1 MMINKRREILRMK
14 LKENIDFIDFIKK
27 IKTCKGDV
35 YFCTLEGDRLNL
47 KSVLSQYIFSAN
59 SHDKRWM
66 DRMRN
71 RGGFECIRNIQKD
84 LKNLRDSIII
94 NSYEW
99 KHIGKEEISCL
110 IRIKR

>member
-1 MMINKRREILRMK
+1 MMINKRREILRIK

-59 SHDKRWM
+59 SQDKSMIRDGWI
-66 DRMRN
+66 
-71 RGGFECIRNIQKD
+71 ECETEED
-84 LKNLRDSIII
+84 LNAL
-94 NSYEW
+94 
-99 KHIGKEEISCL
+99 EIYKK
-110 IRIKR
+110 I